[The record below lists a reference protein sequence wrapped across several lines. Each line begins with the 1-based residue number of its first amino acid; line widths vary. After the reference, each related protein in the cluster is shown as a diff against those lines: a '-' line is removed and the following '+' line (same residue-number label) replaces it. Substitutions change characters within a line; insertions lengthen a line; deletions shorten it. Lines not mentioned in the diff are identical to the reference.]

1 MSSIGIEDFGHVFS
15 NVSYLLSGF
24 TFMLIVLVRS
34 NRYKVGFFLMRSRD
48 TKECKKW

>member
-34 NRYKVGFFLMRSRD
+34 NRYKVGF
-48 TKECKKW
+48 